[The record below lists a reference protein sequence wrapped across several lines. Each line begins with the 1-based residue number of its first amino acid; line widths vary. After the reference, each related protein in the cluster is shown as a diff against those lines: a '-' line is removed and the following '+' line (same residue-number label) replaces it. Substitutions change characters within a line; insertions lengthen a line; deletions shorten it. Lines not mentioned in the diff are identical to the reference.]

1 MRVLVL
7 FNSYTIPRTAGAVFW
22 FECRCGY
29 CRKLWVR
36 GAGVILM
43 VRVRSM
49 ILGARAVFA
58 CAGSGTVAKNSC
70 LGAEQ
75 F

>member
-1 MRVLVL
+1 M
-7 FNSYTIPRTAGAVFW
+7 
-22 FECRCGY
+22 
-29 CRKLWVR
+29 
-36 GAGVILM
+36 ILM